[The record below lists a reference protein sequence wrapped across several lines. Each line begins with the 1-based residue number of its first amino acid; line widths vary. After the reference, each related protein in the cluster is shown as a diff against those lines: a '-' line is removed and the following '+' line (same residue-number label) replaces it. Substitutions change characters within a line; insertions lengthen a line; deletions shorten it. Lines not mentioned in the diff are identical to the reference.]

1 MKKNIS
7 KKPAVKKPDAAQLV
21 ISLGNVL
28 CDEFAALK
36 KSLTLIGD
44 ILETGHNLLETGH
57 MEARALR
64 RTLIGDELEGDPTPP
79 STIEALGLLRRAMYF
94 VPIGSVLHGE
104 VCETLYAANWPE
116 KSISPEEHADSV
128 PGGLASHGPEKTPE
142 P

>member
-7 KKPAVKKPDAAQLV
+7 KKPAAAKKPDAVQLV
-21 ISLGNVL
+21 ISLGNAL
-28 CDEFAALK
+28 CGEFAAVNNA
-36 KSLTLIGD
+36 LTLIGD
-44 ILETGHNLLETGH
+44 ILETGH

-128 PGGLASHGPEKTPE
+128 PGGLASRGPEKTSE